1 MERQG
6 AVVTET
12 DVRRAL
18 DRITDPCSV
27 AAGAPAG
34 LSELGLVRDV
44 AVADGPDGANIRVS
58 IRLTDPVCMMG
69 AAFLAS
75 ARELLSGLDGVATA
89 EVWLDERSDWIPADM
104 DPSYRARLGRARAA
118 RRR

>member
-1 MERQG
+1 M
-6 AVVTET
+6 TEH

-18 DRITDPCSV
+18 NRIQDPCSV

-34 LSELGLVRDV
+34 ITDLGLLSEVVV
-44 AVADGPDGANIRVS
+44 ANGPEGACVQVA

-75 ARELLSGLDGVATA
+75 AREALASLDGVARA
-89 EVWLDERSDWIPADM
+89 DVRLDERSDWSPDDMAPA
-104 DPSYRARLGRARAA
+104 YRARLEAVRAL